1 LVETMLNRFLFIA
14 SLLAVLFPAWVM
26 LFFLLKLLSHSRRTK
41 LNPSAAGL
49 IGLTG
54 RAESEIADE
63 GLIFVRGEL
72 WKARSKIKIQRGTN
86 IRVTGF
92 YELALEVEII

>member
-1 LVETMLNRFLFIA
+1 MLNRFLFIA
-14 SLLAVLFPAWVM
+14 SLLAVLFPALVI
-26 LFFLLKLLSHSRRTK
+26 LFFLLKLISHSRRIK
-41 LNPSAAGL
+41 LNPSACGL

-72 WKARSKIKIQRGTN
+72 WKARSKTNIQRGAN
-86 IRVTGF
+86 IRIIGF
-92 YELALEVEII
+92 YEFALEVEAV